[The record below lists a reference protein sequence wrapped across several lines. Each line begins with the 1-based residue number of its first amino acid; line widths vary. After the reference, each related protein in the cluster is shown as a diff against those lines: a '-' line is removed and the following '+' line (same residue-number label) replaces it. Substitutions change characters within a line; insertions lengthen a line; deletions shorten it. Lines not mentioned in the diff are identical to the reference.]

1 MQHHTER
8 TQLLF
13 VEDLR
18 EEFAR
23 LRKAGKTVGNTI
35 ELIGES
41 FVANDETIFGSP
53 NYEYIERELDWYLS
67 GSLNV
72 NDIPGG
78 APAIWKKIA
87 SANHEINSN
96 YGHLLLS
103 EDNGFQLDQVVTH
116 LIQDPE
122 TRRATA
128 VYTRPTIHRD
138 WNRDGMQDFICT
150 NAVQYLIRDGKL
162 DLVVQMRSNDIVF
175 GYRNDRAWHEWTQLT
190 VIQDLAENG
199 VLVEPGNIYWNAAS
213 LHIYERHFWILDHYI
228 ATGQWLVDV
237 NGAKP

>member
-1 MQHHTER
+1 
-8 TQLLF
+8 LLF

-23 LRKAGKTVGNTI
+23 LRKAGKTVGGTI
-35 ELIGES
+35 ELVGES
-41 FVANDETIFGSP
+41 FVANDETIFGNP

-67 GSLNV
+67 GSLSV
-72 NDIPGG
+72 DDIPGG
-78 APAIWKKIA
+78 APAIWRRI
-87 SANHEINSN
+87 SSGLGEINSN

-103 EDNGFQLDQVVTH
+103 EDNGWQFENVLRH
-116 LIQDPE
+116 LIDDPE

-128 VYTRPTIHRD
+128 VYTRPSIHTD

-175 GYRNDRAWHEWTQLT
+175 GYRNDRAWHEWTQHTL
-190 VIQDLAENG
+190 IQDLAEHDIE
-199 VLVEPGNIYWNAAS
+199 VQPGRIYWNAAS
-213 LHIYERHFWILDHYI
+213 LHIYERHFWLLDHFI
-228 ATGQWLVDV
+228 ETGEWLVDV
-237 NGAKP
+237 NRQG